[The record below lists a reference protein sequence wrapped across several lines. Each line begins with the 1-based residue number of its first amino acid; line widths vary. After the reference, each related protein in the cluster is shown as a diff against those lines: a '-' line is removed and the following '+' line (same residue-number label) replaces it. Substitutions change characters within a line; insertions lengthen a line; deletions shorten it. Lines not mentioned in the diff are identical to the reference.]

1 MNGSPNSQTIV
12 EDSAPDREGYPLIV
26 ACVFAILTSASMV
39 VSCLRATD
47 GRLIY
52 ALDDA
57 YIHLAISRTLAE
69 TGTLGVNAAT
79 PCAASSS
86 PAWTLLLAG
95 VFSVTG
101 VLEWLPLALNLLAV
115 LAIIIIADH
124 ALRVHFHLPAVSR
137 CIALVAV
144 VLCTPLGPLAMVGM
158 EHLWHVAAVLALTS
172 YALRPK
178 ASPVVLAVLA
188 ALATA
193 LRLESGFVVFV
204 LVMLKLSRRDWR
216 SVAAMACGAGLAVL
230 LPGLW
235 QMSQGHSFLANSLM
249 VKGVGKSGL
258 REWID
263 LHARR
268 LLTNFRDAPAT
279 GALIIAAIG
288 ALWWTANR
296 TRRQD
301 IAGDWLLVLLGSS
314 LFHLALA
321 KTGWFLRYEAYLIT
335 LALVSAA
342 PPVSEMVLAS
352 LDRLRADAENRAPV
366 GALIALAL
374 VVPCLALTPRI
385 LLHQKTPGA
394 CRSIY
399 LQQWQMARFLNAYY
413 RSDPIA
419 VNDLGA
425 VAYMVEGPIL
435 DVWGL
440 GSTDVADAMVAG
452 RWDAAFIAQAAKK
465 RGVKVAVVYD
475 LSVIPRDWPVAAT
488 WTIPDQGSC
497 YDRTICFRAVDPA
510 ELPVLVSRLKAFEL
524 LLPPAVRVEYPE
536 AGFVPPGLKTVLP

>member
-1 MNGSPNSQTIV
+1 
-12 EDSAPDREGYPLIV
+12 
-26 ACVFAILTSASMV
+26 MV

-57 YIHLAISRTLAE
+57 YIHLAISQTLAE

-101 VLEWLPLALNLLAV
+101 VLEWLPLAINLLAV
-115 LAIIIIADH
+115 IVIIILADH
-124 ALRVHFHLPAVSR
+124 ALRVHFHLPAVPR

-158 EHLWHVAAVLALTS
+158 EHLLHVAAVLALVS
-172 YALRPK
+172 YALGQN
-178 ASPVVLAVLA
+178 ASPVALGVLA
-188 ALATA
+188 ALATS

-204 LVMLKLSRRDWR
+204 LVALKLARHDWR
-216 SVAAMACGAGLAVL
+216 AAAGLVCGAGLAVL

-258 REWID
+258 GEWID
-263 LHARR
+263 LHVQR
-268 LLTNFRDAPAT
+268 LLVNFRDAPST
-279 GALIIAAIG
+279 GPLIIAAIG
-288 ALWWTANR
+288 ALWWTASR
-296 TRRQD
+296 SRCPRV
-301 IAGDWLLVLLGSS
+301 AGDWLLVLLGSA
-314 LFHLALA
+314 LFHMTLA

-342 PPVSEMVLAS
+342 PPVSAMVLAS
-352 LDRLRADAENRAPV
+352 FDRLRADTENRASAA
-366 GALIALAL
+366 ALLALAL
-374 VVPCLALTPRI
+374 MVPCLALTPRMV
-385 LLHQKTPGA
+385 LYQNTPRA

-399 LQQWQMARFLNAYY
+399 LQQWQMARFMGAYY

-425 VAYMVEGPIL
+425 VAYMVDGPIL

-440 GSTDVADAMVAG
+440 ASTDVAEAMLQG
-452 RWDAAFIAQAAKK
+452 RWDAEFISKAAKE

-475 LSVIPRDWPVAAT
+475 LAVIPRDWPVAAT
-488 WTIPDQGSC
+488 WTIPHRGTC
-497 YDRTICFRAVDPA
+497 YDHTIYFHAVEPA

-524 LLPPAVRVEYPE
+524 LLPPAVRVEYPG
-536 AGFVPPGLKTVLP
+536 AGFAPPGLKTALP